1 MLQNKHGKRNDPN
14 YTDPILS
21 KEESLKKNQL
31 FINHTK
37 IKVTQMDEPQGT
49 QETTQ

>member
-14 YTDPILS
+14 YTGHILS
-21 KEESLKKNQL
+21 EEEIIKKNL

-49 QETTQ
+49 KEEK